1 MNAAVAAAVVAA
13 LAAVIGGL
21 LTALS
26 SRNVENMRVRADLI
40 EKAEERK
47 LSPLRRSCSPS
58 MLEWTGLLT

>member
-26 SRNVENMRVRADLI
+26 SRNVESMRVRAGLI

-47 LSPLRRSCSPS
+47 LVAI
-58 MLEWTGLLT
+58 EAFLLPVNA